1 MSLFSA
7 AALLGALFLAWRI
20 LATVDYLYPLLYE
33 PAGIGAHIDR
43 FGPENRYRQGFSQT
57 TREERERLFAEIGR
71 AIRDQGRG
79 LESLSYHDAQ
89 GNKLGT
95 LLRPPEIIHLQDVAR
110 LVGRLEIAGA
120 AALLLL
126 TLQLILLRRQ
136 RRALPALGRMLLLT
150 CAGLLLGALVVV
162 VIGAKDVFYALHE
175 WVFPSDHQ
183 WFFFYQDSL
192 MSTMMKAPDFFGYV
206 AAALIALALLILCLM
221 LSAASRYTRSGPG

>member
-1 MSLFSA
+1 MSLFAA

-57 TREERERLFAEIGR
+57 TRQERERLFAEIGR

-126 TLQLILLRRQ
+126 ALQLILLRRQ
-136 RRALPALGRMLLLT
+136 RRSLPALGRMLLLT

-206 AAALIALALLILCLM
+206 AAALVALALVILCLM

>member
-1 MSLFSA
+1 VSLFAA

-57 TREERERLFAEIGR
+57 TRQERERLFAEIGR

-126 TLQLILLRRQ
+126 ALQLILLRRQ
-136 RRALPALGRMLLLT
+136 RRSLPALGRMLLLT

-206 AAALIALALLILCLM
+206 AAALVALALVILCLM

>member
-1 MSLFSA
+1 VSLFSA

-110 LVGRLEIAGA
+110 LVGKLEIAGA

-126 TLQLILLRRQ
+126 ALQLILLRRQ
-136 RRALPALGRMLLLT
+136 RRSLPALGRMLLLT

-206 AAALIALALLILCLM
+206 AAALVALALVILCLM

>member
-1 MSLFSA
+1 VSLFAA

-57 TREERERLFAEIGR
+57 TREERQRLFAEIGR

-95 LLRPPEIIHLQDVAR
+95 LLRPPEIVHLQDVAR

-126 TLQLILLRRQ
+126 ALQLILLRRQ
-136 RRALPALGRMLLLT
+136 RRSLPALSRMLLLT
-150 CAGLLLGALVVV
+150 CAGLLLGALMVV

-206 AAALIALALLILCLM
+206 AAALIALALVILCLM
-221 LSAASRYTRSGPG
+221 LSAASRYTRSGAG

>member
-1 MSLFSA
+1 VSLFAA

-20 LATVDYLYPLLYE
+20 LATMDYLYPVLYE

-57 TREERERLFAEIGR
+57 TREERQRLFSEIGR
-71 AIRDQGRG
+71 AIRNQGRG

-89 GNKLGT
+89 GNKLGA

-120 AALLLL
+120 TALFMLA
-126 TLQLILLRRQ
+126 LQLILFRRQ
-136 RRALPALGRMLLLT
+136 RRSLPALSRMLLLT
-150 CAGLLLGALVVV
+150 SAGLLLGGLAVVAM
-162 VIGAKDVFYALHE
+162 GPKTVFYALHD
-175 WVFPSDHQ
+175 WVFPADHQ

-206 AAALIALALLILCLM
+206 AAALVSLALIILCLI
-221 LSAASRYTRSGPG
+221 LSAASRYTCSISR